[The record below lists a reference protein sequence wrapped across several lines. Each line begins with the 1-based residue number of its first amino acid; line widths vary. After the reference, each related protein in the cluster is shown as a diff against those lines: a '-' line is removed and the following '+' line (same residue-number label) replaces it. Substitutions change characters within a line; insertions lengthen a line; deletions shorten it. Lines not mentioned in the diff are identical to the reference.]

1 MYHLSRSLY
10 RELAALLP
18 DDHEVDDRQR
28 VLNACEATMTRLATD
43 PDYFAHPDRFLYR
56 EVRTLFGLAVQRR
69 VCTIITN
76 RLAIARAK
84 IEHERALMR
93 RDCDAFTRSGGR
105 CQREALEGTKYCSSH
120 RHLDPKPVEP
130 AAVVPAPALA

>member
-18 DDHEVDDRQR
+18 EDREVDDRQR
-28 VLNACEATMTRLATD
+28 VLDACEATMTRLATD
-43 PDYFAHPDRFLYR
+43 PDYFAHPDRFLFR
-56 EVRTLFGLAVQRR
+56 EVRSMFGFAEQRR
-69 VCTIITN
+69 VCTLITH

-105 CQREALEGTKYCSSH
+105 CQREALEGTKYCASH
-120 RHLDPKPVEP
+120 RHLDPKPPEP
-130 AAVVPAPALA
+130 ANALPAPALA

>member
-1 MYHLSRSLY
+1 MRC
-10 RELAALLP
+10 RAAQRAPWL
-18 DDHEVDDRQR
+18 RQR
-28 VLNACEATMTRLATD
+28 RHLLGGRARLQAQ
-43 PDYFAHPDRFLYR
+43 PDLDRFLYR

-84 IEHERALMR
+84 IDHERALMR

-130 AAVVPAPALA
+130 AEAMPEPALA

>member
-1 MYHLSRSLY
+1 
-10 RELAALLP
+10 
-18 DDHEVDDRQR
+18 
-28 VLNACEATMTRLATD
+28 MTRLAAD

-56 EVRTLFGLAVQRR
+56 EVRTLFGLAVQSR

-76 RLAIARAK
+76 KLAIARAK

-105 CQREALEGTKYCSSH
+105 CQREALDGTKYCASH
-120 RHLDPKPVEP
+120 RHLDPTAAEPVE
-130 AAVVPAPALA
+130 AVPALA

>member
-10 RELAALLP
+10 RELTALLP
-18 DDHEVDDRQR
+18 EDHEVDDRQR
-28 VLNACEATMTRLATD
+28 VLEACEATMTRLATD

-76 RLAIARAK
+76 RLAVARAK

-120 RHLDPKPVEP
+120 RHLDPKPVESADAMP
-130 AAVVPAPALA
+130 EPALA